1 MGKEY
6 LIDYLKFCVDRENG
20 TFENLSTQ
28 NTINMQKN
36 FDYCMNK
43 YNGEN
48 VRDYFLKEELDN
60 IKETHNNFLNKTDNE
75 EYDKDYSVEHTKV
88 LRFVPKNN
96 NDNLTG
102 LDKAAFVSVAVI
114 LEATLVGTLI
124 IALISLVK

>member
-6 LIDYLKFCVDRENG
+6 LINFLQFCINRENG
-20 TFENLSTQ
+20 FFENLSTQ
-28 NTINMQKN
+28 NTINMQKS
-36 FDYCMNK
+36 FDYCFNK

-48 VRDYFLKEELDN
+48 VKDLELKEKLDN
-60 IKETHNNFLNKTDNE
+60 IKEMHMGILNRTDKE
-75 EYDKDYSVEHTKV
+75 KYEKDYSVEHTKI
-88 LRFVPKNN
+88 LRFVPNN

-102 LDKAAFVSVAVI
+102 LDKAAFVSVALI